1 MDEVTRPTEMT
12 GSLAFRGLAPL
23 LLVLCAAA
31 CSSPVVR
38 ISLPVEP
45 SDRSLLL
52 VLERLGNPGALHI
65 GATDLNDGEAL
76 DSAAL
81 PSVDETDSEGSL
93 RFTALRYAEPLASLG
108 LTAGVVEPL
117 ALEQGGVPLPP
128 TRTISVI
135 DLAPGQETAIWEAR
149 DAMPDSLVRVAI
161 RDEPTLKCQPLAA
174 TVFDLSTDQ
183 DLAFITSLTEDTAL
197 IGDEA
202 GALFYFGPDGIPA
215 ATASVEA
222 GREILAVQVVYE
234 GPERVYWLGGSDGLV
249 RRTSSL
255 GPLGLF
261 GVTVRDRAPSRGH
274 LFSLDGAYTGE
285 IIDELFTLST
295 EGVFER
301 QFGGVWTE
309 LDRGAPSA
317 IGGVVRLGPGEAY
330 AAHERPGVLHFVG
343 GAVLLDEIDDSR
355 PIVTAIARV
364 PNVGLVIATANGMVL
379 RRGEDGWQALTDL
392 GPDLR
397 PELILPYREGFLVG
411 GVGGRLVQFVPNAQQ
426 IACPLLNA
434 GAATLA
440 FGVVLGDVVI
450 VGGTRYE
457 ASSFTT
463 LAVLRPRR

>member
-1 MDEVTRPTEMT
+1 M
-12 GSLAFRGLAPL
+12 
-23 LLVLCAAA
+23 
-31 CSSPVVR
+31 R

-52 VLERLGNPGALHI
+52 VVERLGTPGALHI
-65 GATDLNDGEAL
+65 GATDLIVGEAL

-81 PSVDETDSEGSL
+81 PSMDETESEGL
-93 RFTALRYAEPLASLG
+93 RFTALRYGEPLASLG

-117 ALEQGGVPLPP
+117 APERGGVPLPP
-128 TRTISVI
+128 TSAISVV
-135 DLAPGQETAIWEAR
+135 DLARGQAAATWEER
-149 DAMPDSLVRVAI
+149 DAMPEALVRVAI
-161 RDEPTLKCQPLAA
+161 RDEPTLKCQALVA

-183 DLAFITSLTEDTAL
+183 DLAFITSLTEETAL

-202 GALFYFGPDGIPA
+202 GALFYFGPDEIPA
-215 ATASVEA
+215 ATGSVEP

-234 GPERVYWLGGSDGLV
+234 GPERVYWLGGPDGLV

-295 EGVFER
+295 EGLFER

-309 LDRGAPSA
+309 LHRGAPSA
-317 IGGVVRLGPGEAY
+317 IGGVVRVGPGEAY
-330 AAHERPGVLHFVG
+330 AAHERSGVLHFRD
-343 GAVLLDEIDDSR
+343 GALLVDEIDESR

-364 PNVGLVIATANGMVL
+364 PKVGLVIATADGIVL
-379 RRGEDGWQALTDL
+379 RRGEDGWQVLTDV

-411 GVGGRLVQFVPNAQQ
+411 GVGGRLVQFVPNAQK

-434 GAATLA
+434 GAATLG
-440 FGVVLGDVVI
+440 FGAVLGDAVI

-457 ASSFTT
+457 GSSFTT